1 MNFKVFSMT
10 FAKKALIFAS
20 LALVGAGGAASA
32 RERLNAAG
40 ATFPDNIYSRWFS
53 QLAKSGGPKVNYQ
66 SVGSGAGRKAF
77 LDETVSFAASD
88 DAISARDKA
97 KVSRGV
103 LQIPTVGGTIALGY
117 NKPGCTLKL
126 TQKQAVS
133 VFMGSISDWKELGC
147 AAGKITVA
155 HRSDGSGTT
164 AAFADSMQAFSKEW
178 TLGTAK
184 TLNWKVGVGGKGNE
198 GVAGIIETTPGTIG
212 YINQSYVKGAIKA
225 AAVQNKAGQFVLPSF
240 KSGQIALSGV
250 TVDADLAGTNPNP
263 SASGAYPIAT
273 LTYLLVYR
281 TGNGS
286 KTDALKQ
293 TINYMLSDKA
303 QAQADD
309 LGYVPLSEGIQA
321 KAKAAVNKISN

>member
-1 MNFKVFSMT
+1 MT
-10 FAKKALIFAS
+10 FAKKALIVGS
-20 LALVGAGGAASA
+20 LAVLTAGGAASA

-88 DAISARDKA
+88 DPITARDKA

-103 LQIPTVGGTIALGY
+103 LQIPTVGGTIAIGY

-198 GVAGIIETTPGTIG
+198 GVAGIIQTTPGSIG
-212 YINQSYVKGAIKA
+212 YVNQSYVKGAIKA
-225 AAVQNKAGQFVLPSF
+225 AAVQNKSGQFVLPSF
-240 KSGQIALSGV
+240 KSGQAALSGI

-286 KTDALKQ
+286 KTDAIKA

-321 KAKAAVNKISN
+321 KARAAVNKISQ

>member
-1 MNFKVFSMT
+1 MT
-10 FAKKALIFAS
+10 FAKKALIVGS
-20 LALVGAGGAASA
+20 LAVLTAGGAASA

-103 LQIPTVGGTIALGY
+103 LQIPTVGGTIAIGY

-198 GVAGIIETTPGTIG
+198 GVAGIIQTTPGSIG
-212 YINQSYVKGAIKA
+212 YVNQSYVKGAIKA
-225 AAVQNKAGQFVLPSF
+225 AAVQNKSGQFVLPSF
-240 KSGQIALSGV
+240 KSGQAALSGI

-321 KAKAAVNKISN
+321 KARAAVNKISQ

>member
-1 MNFKVFSMT
+1 MT

-32 RERLNAAG
+32 RDRLNAAG
-40 ATFPDNIYSRWFS
+40 ATFPENIYSRWFS

-66 SVGSGAGRKAF
+66 AVGSGTGRKAF
-77 LDETVSFAASD
+77 IDETVSFAASD
-88 DAISARDKA
+88 DPISAKDKA

-103 LQIPTVGGTIALGY
+103 LQIPTVGGTIAIGY
-117 NKPGCTLKL
+117 NKPGCSLKL
-126 TQKQAVS
+126 TQKQVVS
-133 VFMGSISDWKELGC
+133 VFMGSISDWKDVGC
-147 AAGKITVA
+147 SAGKISVV

-164 AAFADSMQAFSKEW
+164 AAFADSLSTFSKEW
-178 TLGTAK
+178 TLGSAK
-184 TLNWKVGVGGKGNE
+184 TLNWKVGVGAKGSD
-198 GVAGIIETTPGTIG
+198 GVAASVASTPGSIG
-212 YINQSYVKGAIKA
+212 YMNQSFVKGAIKA
-225 AAVQNKAGQFVLPSF
+225 AAVQNKSGQFVLPGF
-240 KSGQIALSGV
+240 KSGKAALSTITLDG
-250 TVDADLAGTNPNP
+250 DLAGGNPNP

-286 KTDALKQ
+286 KTDAIKD

-309 LGYVPLSEGIQA
+309 LGFVPLSEGIQA
-321 KAKAAVNKISN
+321 KAQAAVNLIKN

>member
-1 MNFKVFSMT
+1 MT
-10 FAKKALIFAS
+10 FAKKALILAS

-88 DAISARDKA
+88 DPITARDKA

-103 LQIPTVGGTIALGY
+103 LQIPTVGGTIAIGY

-133 VFMGSISDWKELGC
+133 VFMGSIRDWKELGC

-212 YINQSYVKGAIKA
+212 YVNQSYVKGAIKA

-250 TVDADLAGTNPNP
+250 TVDADLAGSNPNP

-303 QAQADD
+303 QVQADD

>member
-1 MNFKVFSMT
+1 MT
-10 FAKKALIFAS
+10 FAKKALIVGS
-20 LALVGAGGAASA
+20 LAVFAASGAASA
-32 RERLNAAG
+32 RERLNASG
-40 ATFPDNIYSRWFS
+40 ATFPENIYSRWFS

-66 SVGSGAGRKAF
+66 GIGSGGGRKAF
-77 LDETVSFAASD
+77 IDETVSFAASD
-88 DAISARDKA
+88 DPIKAKDKA

-103 LQIPTVGGTIALGY
+103 VQIPTVGGTIAIGY

-133 VFMGSISDWKELGC
+133 IFMGSISDWKELGC
-147 AAGKITVA
+147 ATGQISVVR
-155 HRSDGSGTT
+155 RSDGSGTT

-198 GVAGIIETTPGTIG
+198 GVAALISSTPGAIG
-212 YINQSYVKGAIKA
+212 YVNQSFVKGAIKA

-240 KSGQIALSGV
+240 KSGQAALSGI
-250 TVDADLAGTNPNP
+250 TVDADLAGGNPNP

-286 KTDALKQ
+286 KTDAIKA
-293 TINYMLSDKA
+293 TVNYMLSDKA
-303 QAQADD
+303 QAQAGA
-309 LGYVPLSEGIQA
+309 LGFVPLSEGLQA
-321 KAKAAVNKISN
+321 KAKAAVNKIRK

>member
-1 MNFKVFSMT
+1 MT

-88 DAISARDKA
+88 DPISARDKA

-103 LQIPTVGGTIALGY
+103 LQIPTVGGTIAIGY

-164 AAFADSMQAFSKEW
+164 AAFADSMMSFSKEW
-178 TLGTAK
+178 TLGNAK
-184 TLNWKVGVGGKGNE
+184 TLNWNVGVGGKGNE
-198 GVAGIIETTPGTIG
+198 GVAGVIQTTPGAIG
-212 YINQSYVKGAIKA
+212 YINQSFVKGAIKA
-225 AAVQNKAGQFVLPSF
+225 AAVQNKSGQFVLPNF
-240 KSGQIALSGV
+240 KSGQAALSGI

-293 TINYMLSDKA
+293 TINYMLRDKA

-321 KAKAAVNKISN
+321 KAKAAVNKISQ

>member
-1 MNFKVFSMT
+1 MT
-10 FAKKALIFAS
+10 FAKKALIVGS
-20 LALVGAGGAASA
+20 LAVLAAGAAASA

-40 ATFPDNIYSRWFS
+40 ATFPDNIYSIWFS

-88 DAISARDKA
+88 DPITSRDKD

-103 LQIPTVGGTIALGY
+103 LQIPTVGGTIAIGY
-117 NKPGCTLKL
+117 NKPGCSLKL
-126 TQKQAVS
+126 TQKQVVS
-133 VFMGSISDWKELGC
+133 VFMGSIKDWKELGC

-164 AAFADSMQAFSKEW
+164 AAFADSLSTFSKEW

-198 GVAGIIETTPGTIG
+198 GVAGIIETTPGSIG
-212 YINQSYVKGAIKA
+212 YVNQSYVKGNIKA
-225 AAVQNKAGQFVLPSF
+225 AALQNKAGQFVLPNF
-240 KSGQIALSGV
+240 KSGKAALSGI
-250 TVDADLAGTNPNP
+250 TLDGDLAGSNPNP

-286 KTDALKQ
+286 KTDALKA

-303 QAQADD
+303 QAQADN

-321 KAKAAVNKISN
+321 KAQAAVNKISQ